1 MTRELF
7 EKRLREMQD
16 DVLIMGSMVEKAI
29 HRSVEALRTRDR
41 DLSNA
46 VITDDA
52 AINAKRYEI
61 EEKCIHTIALQQ
73 PMAADL
79 RVLVAILFIATE
91 LERMADHAEGIG
103 RINLMLGDE
112 SLPPPLT
119 DIIEMGRMAGDMLR
133 RSITAFVERDADAAR
148 LLCDEDDKIDALYDS
163 SYHAL
168 IQQMIRVPVRCPDD
182 HLPHLDVTQYRAHR
196 RPGDEHLRA
205 GDLHGHGTTGRDQ
218 RLPLLTAAPPHGTAH
233 DCRH

>member
-7 EKRLREMQD
+7 EKKLREMQD

-29 HRSVEALRTRDR
+29 QRSVDALRTRDR

-46 VITDDA
+46 VIQDDM

-79 RVLVAILFIATE
+79 RVLVAILFIANE

-112 SLPPPLT
+112 PLPRPLGE
-119 DIIEMGRMAGDMLR
+119 IVEMGDRSIDMLR
-133 RSITAFVERDADAAR
+133 RSITAFVERDDEAAR
-148 LLCDEDDKIDALYDS
+148 KICDEDDQIDALYDS

-168 IQQMIRVPVRCPDD
+168 IQEMIRTPS
-182 HLPHLDVTQYRAHR
+182 DVQCITYLIWASHNLERIADR
-196 RPGDEHLRA
+196 VTNICERVIFMV
-205 GDLHGHGTTGRDQ
+205 TGQLEEINVSRY
-218 RLPLLTAAPPHGTAH
+218 
-233 DCRH
+233 

>member
-7 EKRLREMQD
+7 DRKLREMQD
-16 DVLIMGSMVEKAI
+16 DVLIMGSMVEKALQ
-29 HRSVEALRTRDR
+29 RSVEALRNRDR
-41 DLSNA
+41 TLSNV
-46 VITDDA
+46 VIQDDI

-79 RVLVAILFIATE
+79 RVLVAILFIANE

-112 SLPPPLT
+112 PLPRPLG
-119 DIIEMGRMAGDMLR
+119 DISEMGEKAGDMLR
-133 RSITAFVERDADAAR
+133 RSLTAFVERNAEAAR
-148 LLCDEDDKIDALYDS
+148 LICDEDDQIDALYDS

-168 IQQMIRVPVRCPDD
+168 IQEMIRTPA
-182 HLPHLDVTQYRAHR
+182 DVQRITYLIWTSHNLERIADR
-196 RPGDEHLRA
+196 VTNICERVIFMV
-205 GDLHGHGTTGRDQ
+205 TGQLEEINVSRY
-218 RLPLLTAAPPHGTAH
+218 
-233 DCRH
+233 